1 MNRLKMK
8 EDKYS
13 EYRIVDFSPEICK
26 MDEDDNCVFINPRA
40 FLHGTDLVVPDK
52 VRMPDGTIR
61 NDVWFVYAAL
71 ARAFR
76 NNKERIRMFVGKA
89 IVNLIDDYNDGWL
102 SHEELYLN
110 FDFPGLSE
118 VILYE
123 DMSLKYS
130 DTTITEEHGL
140 LYSDGDV
147 YVVPSSNE
155 YAESLPENSPERQ
168 EQCKYWEKTDKEFV
182 ASLLAK
188 AWSVYDT
195 TLIESI
201 LDENVE
207 YRSCAV
213 CSAMK
218 GRSAYIDYLKGKFRT
233 LRDSRISTYAEVQ
246 ELDGGDACV
255 NLRFSSRD
263 NPPSIL
269 AFEITDGFVAN
280 ILMRP
285 EVMYNLEDLNDQE
298 MHDAIMQ
305 QIVEKIRDGITRQAV
320 TDGFKA
326 EDVRWL
332 QSCPYYYTP
341 QFQHMCFRLC
351 SSVYS
356 LRIVIY
362 DMYNRNVEVPNATE
376 AAQLDVCQENDL
388 IPCTVVI
395 DINALNEPTLVL
407 AITHDPIDL
416 LQTSKEGKGIMSEWE
431 LNNAAVWYTLNYLV
445 SKGCTSFSFTDAP
458 SFMPQIRFMYNGQM
472 CFAYVHGHA
481 VGNKDVPPINK
492 SFFKSLD
499 GYRGFFA
506 EVRIS
511 TGWNNGD
518 FNETEVFRGP
528 VYMGDNSDG
537 YELLMPIEEA
547 MEKYGAIETEVYNL
561 D

>member
-1 MNRLKMK
+1 MK

-26 MDEDDNCVFINPRA
+26 MDEDNNCFFINPRA

-61 NDVWFVYAAL
+61 NDVWFVYAVL

-118 VILYE
+118 IILYGE
-123 DMSLKYS
+123 MSLKYS
-130 DTTITEEHGL
+130 DSTITEEHGL
-140 LYSDGDV
+140 LYSEGYV
-147 YVVPSSNE
+147 LVVPSSNE

-188 AWSVYDT
+188 AWDVYNT

-213 CSAMK
+213 CNVMK

-246 ELDGGDACV
+246 ELYGGDACV
-255 NLRFSSRD
+255 KIENRE
-263 NPPSIL
+263 NPTAIL
-269 AFEITDGFVAN
+269 EFEMKDGLITKM
-280 ILMRP
+280 LMRP
-285 EVMYNLEDLNDQE
+285 EFMSVLEDLNDPRQNFIILRRIA
-298 MHDAIMQ
+298 D
-305 QIVEKIRDGITRQAV
+305 KIRSGIEKQAISA
-320 TDGFKA
+320 GYNA

-332 QSCPYYYTP
+332 QAGPYLHTP
-341 QFQHMCFRLC
+341 QFQHMCFGLH

-356 LRIVIY
+356 LRIVVY
-362 DMYNRNVEVPNATE
+362 DMYDRHVEVPNATE
-376 AAQLDVCQENDL
+376 AAQLDVCRENDL
-388 IPCTVVI
+388 IPCIVGI
-395 DINALNEPTLVL
+395 DINALNEPVLVS
-407 AITHDPIDL
+407 AITHEHIDL
-416 LQTSKEGKGIMSEWE
+416 VQTSKEGKGKMSNWE
-431 LNNAAVWYTLNYLV
+431 LNNTAVIHTLNYLM
-445 SKGCTSFSFTDAP
+445 SKGCTNFSFTDAP
-458 SFMPQIRFMYNGQM
+458 SFMPQIRFMHNDQM

-481 VGNKDVPPINK
+481 VGNKDIPPINK

-511 TGWNNGD
+511 TVWNNGD

-547 MEKYGAIETEVYNL
+547 MEKYGTIETEVYNL

>member
-1 MNRLKMK
+1 MEMK
-8 EDKYS
+8 EDEYS

-61 NDVWFVYAAL
+61 NDVWFVYAVL

-168 EQCKYWEKTDKEFV
+168 EQCKYWEKNDKEFV

-213 CSAMK
+213 CSVMK

-255 NLRFSSRD
+255 KIENRE
-263 NPPSIL
+263 NPAAIL
-269 AFEITDGFVAN
+269 EFEMKDGLITN
-280 ILMRP
+280 MLMRP
-285 EVMYNLEDLNDQE
+285 EIMYNLEDLNDPRWSVIILSRIA
-298 MHDAIMQ
+298 D
-305 QIVEKIRDGITRQAV
+305 KIRSGIETQAISA
-320 TDGFKA
+320 GYNA
-326 EDVRWL
+326 EDFRWL
-332 QSCPYYYTP
+332 QAGPYLHTP
-341 QFQHMCFRLC
+341 QFQHMCFRLQ

-356 LRIVIY
+356 LRIMIY
-362 DMYNRNVEVPNATE
+362 DMYDRHVEVPNATE
-376 AAQLDVCQENDL
+376 AAQLDVCRENDL
-388 IPCTVVI
+388 IPCIVGI
-395 DINALNEPTLVL
+395 DINALNEPVLVS
-407 AITHDPIDL
+407 AITHEHIDL
-416 LQTSKEGKGIMSEWE
+416 VQTSKEGKGKMSNWE
-431 LNNAAVWYTLNYLV
+431 LNNTAVIHTLTYLM
-445 SKGCTSFSFTDAP
+445 SKGCTNFSFTDAP
-458 SFMPQIRFMYNGQM
+458 SFMPQIRFMYNDQM

-481 VGNKDVPPINK
+481 VGNKDIPPINK

-511 TGWNNGD
+511 TVWNNGD

-547 MEKYGAIETEVYNL
+547 MEKYGTIETEVYNL